1 MMVDIRNLQIFA
13 LYMQKTDIKFDL
25 FSMTKEIEKQIG
37 YEFDFKR
44 EANAMEKIRRFLY
57 DNNRKSPVLVPR
69 VFPNLVT
76 RYLFLY

>member
-1 MMVDIRNLQIFA
+1 MCFHFF
-13 LYMQKTDIKFDL
+13 K
-25 FSMTKEIEKQIG
+25 IG

-69 VFPNLVT
+69 VLPHLVT
-76 RYLFLY
+76 R